1 MKSVNKTSPEK
12 TRRVLLTLLR
22 ARPSTVPDLARDAG
36 LTVNAVR
43 FHLESLEREGL
54 VESAGTRRPPGAGKP
69 AVLYA
74 ASARADLVLSNAYA
88 PMLSA
93 CVEEVRSALPASE
106 VAGFFRRVGKRLGES
121 QPEVR
126 GPLSKR
132 VAAASN
138 LLNALG
144 GFTTVTRSGGTYR
157 IQGRGCPVGA
167 AVAHEPCVCSAV
179 ESLVERVVGA
189 PVRQCCDHSDRPSCC
204 FEIPAA

>member
-1 MKSVNKTSPEK
+1 MDKESPEK
-12 TRRVLLTLLR
+12 TVGVLLTLLR
-22 ARPSTVPDLARDAG
+22 AKPSTVSDLARDTG

-43 FHLESLEREGL
+43 FHLESLERDGL
-54 VESAGTRRPPGAGKP
+54 VEAAGTRRPPGAGKP

-74 ASARADLVLSNAYA
+74 ATTRADLVLSNAYA

-93 CVEEVRSALPASE
+93 CVDEVRSALPPKD
-106 VAGFFRRVGKRLGES
+106 VARFFRRVGERLGEG
-121 QPEVR
+121 QPEPH

-144 GFTTVTRSGGTYR
+144 GFTTVTRTGGTYR

-179 ESLVERVVGA
+179 ESLVEKVVGA
-189 PVRQCCDHSDRPSCC
+189 PVKQCCEHGERPSCC
-204 FEIPAA
+204 FEISTA

>member
-1 MKSVNKTSPEK
+1 MKSVTTKRS
-12 TRRVLLTLLR
+12 LLTLLR
-22 ARPSTVPDLARDAG
+22 ARASTVPDLARDAG

-54 VESAGTRRPPGAGKP
+54 VEPVGTRRLPGAGKP
-69 AVLYA
+69 PVLYA

-93 CVEEVRSALPASE
+93 CVEEVRSALPAKE
-106 VAGFFRRVGKRLGES
+106 VARFFRRVGERLGES

-126 GPLSKR
+126 GPLPKR

-144 GFTTVTRSGGTYR
+144 GFTTVTRNAGTYR

-167 AVAHEPCVCSAV
+167 AVAREPCVCSAV
-179 ESLVERVVGA
+179 ESLVEKVIGA

-204 FEIPAA
+204 FEIAGTA